1 MPVPHDIA
9 PAEPHYARSRA
20 SVLLPCSSISCSFI
34 IRMRGVPLI
43 ALVGF
48 FALQAEAKG
57 KHPVGPPP
65 PPHGPPD
72 CTFKPGCSYNATA
85 GSRWVNVVPAASQEL
100 CCCLCKARAGGKKN
114 PPLCAAGVFFKNSTG
129 GGGLCH
135 LHSTPEVAE
144 GCVAAAGA
152 VSCLRPAR
160 GGPPAPPGPVCP
172 RAPPPPAPA
181 PRPPPPP

>member
-1 MPVPHDIA
+1 M
-9 PAEPHYARSRA
+9 
-20 SVLLPCSSISCSFI
+20 
-34 IRMRGVPLI
+34 PLI
-43 ALVGF
+43 ALVVGF